1 MRPLHFRIYSTPFT
15 PLNLVRAIG
24 LRAAWIVAFAASLA
38 FGADF
43 KADEIVVKLR
53 TTAALSAVQTQ
64 LSVVQTLQFG
74 NRPIYQLKL
83 PVGSDVSAAIAAI
96 AGNVDVLLAE
106 PNYIARSPEARGNH
120 AWTLGNSAA
129 FTTQWAPSA
138 MRLKEA
144 HLFTRGNGVRVAV
157 LDTGVDSTHP
167 ALAGKLLPG
176 YDFVDGDSDPG
187 EAGSPCP
194 PGVTTGCNQGFG
206 HGTHVA
212 GLIALAAPNAK
223 IVPYRVLDPDGVGNV
238 WVLAEAL
245 QKAIDPDGN
254 PATDDG
260 AHVINLS
267 LGTPLRMKV
276 LTSIAKLFTCE
287 PPDDTDPLLNF
298 SHAGYDDDKAR
309 CAAGI
314 APVIVAAAGNLA
326 PGDSPAKEYPAAESV
341 YGLIAVAASDASKHL
356 ASFSN
361 TGSWVSIAGPGDA
374 ITSAMPTSASA
385 SGYATWSGTSMA
397 APLVAGTA
405 ALLRAAQPELAPR
418 DVIRKME
425 RTATPL
431 TGSNIPQVDAAAVV
445 ETCTMDVDGDGQVL
459 PTTDGLIIMRA
470 MMGMNGTAVSDAA
483 SGTATRTTWD
493 SIRNYLKNVCLMNLP

>member
-1 MRPLHFRIYSTPFT
+1 MTALRTLSCLPFLGRIARQIVLGAVWVFTPF
-15 PLNLVRAIG
+15 
-24 LRAAWIVAFAASLA
+24 AFAA
-38 FGADF
+38 DF
-43 KADEIVVKLR
+43 KPDEIVVKLR
-53 TTAALSAVQTQ
+53 TPAALSAIQTQ
-64 LSVVQTLQFG
+64 LSVVQTIQFG
-74 NRPIYQLKL
+74 SRPIYRLRL
-83 PVGSDVSAAIAAI
+83 PTGSDVNAALAAI
-96 AGNVDVLLAE
+96 AGNADVLLAE
-106 PNYIARSPEARGNH
+106 PNYTADSPEARKNR
-120 AWTLGNSAA
+120 AWTVGSPTAYAA
-129 FTTQWAPSA
+129 QWAPTA

-157 LDTGVDSTHP
+157 LDTGIDATHP
-167 ALAGKLLPG
+167 VLAGKLLPG
-176 YDFVDGDSDPG
+176 YDFVDGDSDPSEVG
-187 EAGSPCP
+187 TPCP
-194 PGVTTGCNQGFG
+194 PGTTSGCNQGFG

-223 IVPYRVLDPDGVGNV
+223 IVPYRVLDPDGVGNA

-245 QKAIDPDGN
+245 QKAVDPDGN

-287 PPDDTDPLLNF
+287 PPDDADPLLNF
-298 SHAGYDDDKAR
+298 SHPSYDNDKLR
-309 CAAGI
+309 CANGI
-314 APVIVAAAGNLA
+314 APVIVAAAGNLGA
-326 PGDSPAKEYPAAESV
+326 GDSPAKEYPAADSV
-341 YGLIAVAASDASKHL
+341 YGLLAVAASDASKHL

-361 TGSWVSIAGPGDA
+361 SGSWVNVAAPGDA

-418 DVIRKME
+418 DVVRKIA
-425 RTATPL
+425 RTATSL
-431 TGSNIPQVDAAAVV
+431 VGTNIPQVDAAAVV
-445 ETCTMDVDGDGQVL
+445 ETCSMDVDGDGQAL

-470 MMGMNGTAVSDAA
+470 MMGMTGTAVSSAA
-483 SGTATRTTWD
+483 TASASRNTWD
-493 SIRNYLKNVCLMNLP
+493 SIRNYLKNVCVMNLP

>member
-1 MRPLHFRIYSTPFT
+1 MPMIRPWMTFSPSSLRRIGRA
-15 PLNLVRAIG
+15 LVAGIICAISSP
-24 LRAAWIVAFAASLA
+24 AT
-38 FGADF
+38 GADF
-43 KADEIVVKLR
+43 KPDEIVVKLR
-53 TTAALSAVQTQ
+53 TTTALPAIQTQ
-64 LSVVQTLQFG
+64 LSVVQTIQFG
-74 NRPIYQLKL
+74 SRPIYRLKL
-83 PVGSDVSAAIAAI
+83 PVGSDVNAAVAAVT
-96 AGNVDVLLAE
+96 GNADVLLAE
-106 PNYIARSPEARGNH
+106 PNYLADSPEARKNR
-120 AWTLGNSAA
+120 AWTLGSASA
-129 FTTQWAPSA
+129 YAAQWAPTA

-157 LDTGVDSTHP
+157 LDTGIDTSHP

-176 YDFVDGDSDPG
+176 YDFVDGDADPSEVG
-187 EAGSPCP
+187 TPCP
-194 PGVTTGCNQGFG
+194 PGSTTGCNQGFG

-287 PPDDTDPLLNF
+287 PPDDADPLLNF
-298 SHAGYDDDKAR
+298 SHSGYDDDKAR

-314 APVIVAAAGNLA
+314 APVIVAAAGNLG

-341 YGLIAVAASDASKHL
+341 YGLLAVAASDSTKHL

-361 TGSWVSIAGPGDA
+361 SGSWVGVAAPGDA
-374 ITSAMPTSASA
+374 ITSAMPTAASA
-385 SGYATWSGTSMA
+385 NGYATWSGTSMA

-405 ALLRAAQPELAPR
+405 ALLRAAQPELTPK
-418 DVIRKME
+418 DVTRKIA
-425 RTATPL
+425 RTATAL
-431 TGSNIPQVDAAAVV
+431 TGTNIPQVDAAAVV
-445 ETCTMDVDGDGQVL
+445 ETCSMDVDGDGQVL

-470 MMGMNGTAVSDAA
+470 MMGMKDAAVSSAA
-483 SGTATRTTWD
+483 SPTAARSTWD
-493 SIRNYLKNVCLMNLP
+493 SLRNYLKNVCLMNLP

>member
-1 MRPLHFRIYSTPFT
+1 MSMPASQMAHSLSRLSCIA
-15 PLNLVRAIG
+15 RAMVVG
-24 LRAAWIVAFAASLA
+24 VVCMLAASA

-43 KADEIVVKLR
+43 KPDEIVVKLR
-53 TTAALSAVQTQ
+53 TTTALAGIQAQ
-64 LSVVQTLQFG
+64 LSVVQTIQFG
-74 NRPIYQLKL
+74 SRPIYRLKL
-83 PVGSDVSAAIAAI
+83 PVGSDVNAAIASVT
-96 AGNVDVLLAE
+96 GNADVLLAE
-106 PNYIARSPEARGNH
+106 PNYTANSPEARKNQ
-120 AWTLGNSAA
+120 AWTVGSPTAYAA
-129 FTTQWAPSA
+129 QWAPAA

-157 LDTGVDSTHP
+157 LDTGVDTTHP

-176 YDFVDGDSDPG
+176 YDFVDGDSDPSEVG
-187 EAGSPCP
+187 TPCP

-212 GLIALAAPNAK
+212 GLIALSAPNAK
-223 IVPYRVLDPDGVGNV
+223 IVPYRVLDPYGVGNV
-238 WVLAEAL
+238 WVLAEAM

-298 SHAGYDDDKAR
+298 SNPGYDNDKTR
-309 CAAGI
+309 CANGI
-314 APVIVAAAGNLA
+314 APVIVAAAGNLG
-326 PGDSPAKEYPAAESV
+326 PGDPPAKEYPAAESV
-341 YGLIAVAASDASKHL
+341 YGLIAVGASDASKHL

-361 TGSWVSIAGPGDA
+361 SGSWVSVAAPGDA

-385 SGYATWSGTSMA
+385 TGYATWSGTSMA

-418 DVIRKME
+418 DVVRKIE

-431 TGSNIPQVDAAAVV
+431 TGTNIPQIDAAAVV
-445 ETCTMDVDGDGQVL
+445 ETCSMDIDGDGQAL

-470 MMGMNGTAVSDAA
+470 MMGMTGTAVSNAA
-483 SGTATRTTWD
+483 TATAARNTWD
-493 SIRNYLKNVCLMNLP
+493 SIRSYLKNVCLMNLP